1 MIPQQNDDFTA
12 DFEVGVE
19 PSKTYKLNTDNNRI
33 IGYIDEIEALKQ
45 AVYLVLSVERY
56 GYLIYSWNYGIE
68 LNDLF
73 GKPTS
78 YVLSELKRRIT
89 EALTQD
95 DRIDSVD
102 AFSFDVNK
110 KKVHVA
116 FTVHS
121 TFGSFEAE
129 KEVNI

>member
-1 MIPQQNDDFTA
+1 MIPQTNDDLTA
-12 DFEVGVE
+12 DFEVEVE

-33 IGYIDEIEALKQ
+33 IGYIDGMEALKQ
-45 AVYLVLSVERY
+45 AIYLMLSVERY
-56 GYLIYSWNYGIE
+56 DYLIYSWNYGIE
-68 LNDLF
+68 LKDLI

-95 DRIDSVD
+95 DRIESVD
-102 AFSFDVNK
+102 AFSFEVIK

-121 TFGSFEAE
+121 IFGDFEAE